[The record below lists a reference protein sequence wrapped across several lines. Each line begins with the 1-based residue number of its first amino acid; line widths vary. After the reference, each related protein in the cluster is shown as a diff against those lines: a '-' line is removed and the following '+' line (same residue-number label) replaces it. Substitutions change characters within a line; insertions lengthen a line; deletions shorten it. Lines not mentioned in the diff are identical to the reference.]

1 MPADQDHIF
10 EKTDI
15 ERRRA
20 AMAVLARATSNEI
33 ESHITSHFPDIDGTD
48 LRPPEIG
55 LVMLR
60 GRIGGDGSPFNVGE
74 ATITRAAVKLGSGE
88 IGFAFVLGRDERKA
102 RLAALC
108 DALWQKRSQDVE
120 RHVLTPLHN
129 AQQKRKDLERAK
141 TAATRVDFFTL
152 VRGEDEA

>member
-1 MPADQDHIF
+1 MPAGQDHIF

-15 ERRRA
+15 EQRRA
-20 AMAVLARATSNEI
+20 AMAVLARATSGEI
-33 ESHITSHFPDIDGTD
+33 ESQITSHFPDIDGTD

-74 ATITRAAVKLGSGE
+74 ATVTRAAVKLPSGE
-88 IGFAFVLGRDERKA
+88 VGFAYVLGRDEKKA

-120 RHVLTPLHN
+120 RHVLAPLRN
-129 AQQKRKDLERAK
+129 AQQKRRDLERAQ

>member
-1 MPADQDHIF
+1 MPAGQDHIF

-15 ERRRA
+15 EQRRA
-20 AMAVLARATSNEI
+20 AMAVVARATSNEI
-33 ESHITSHFPDIDGTD
+33 ESQITSHFPDIVLTD

-74 ATITRAAVKLGSGE
+74 ATVTRAAIKLASGQ
-88 IGFAFVLGRDERKA
+88 IGVAYILGRDERKA

-108 DALWQKRSQDVE
+108 DALWQKQSSDVE
-120 RHVLTPLHN
+120 QHILAPL
-129 AQQKRKDLERAK
+129 R
-141 TAATRVDFFTL
+141 
-152 VRGEDEA
+152 